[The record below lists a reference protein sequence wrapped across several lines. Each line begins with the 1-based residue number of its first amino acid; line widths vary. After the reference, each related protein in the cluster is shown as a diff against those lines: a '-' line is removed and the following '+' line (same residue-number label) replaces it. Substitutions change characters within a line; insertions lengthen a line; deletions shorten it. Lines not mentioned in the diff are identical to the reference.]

1 MGRARCLSFRQQIH
15 DENDEEHYD
24 KYKRYDSIPFE
35 ESYGPYVQN
44 QEKKKK
50 TINWLRLIL
59 KLQLDLT
66 TITLLQHQFQQAFS
80 SKQLQQKNKQE
91 DQARG

>member
-1 MGRARCLSFRQQIH
+1 MNSRIYCACAWGSHTMGKARCLSFRQQIH

-44 QEKKKK
+44 QKKRQS
-50 TINWLRLIL
+50 IGSAW
-59 KLQLDLT
+59 
-66 TITLLQHQFQQAFS
+66 F
-80 SKQLQQKNKQE
+80 
-91 DQARG
+91 